1 MKVLYVEDD
10 DVSRSYVQEGL
21 ARQGLVVD
29 VAENGALGLER
40 ATSGEYDVIVLDV
53 MLPDF
58 DGFELLHRLRSS
70 GIDAPTIF
78 LSARGEVNDRIQG
91 LDLGADDYLPK
102 PFAFAELLLRIRAL
116 ARRRLG
122 DPLHQRLRVANL
134 ELDLGAHKVRRGS
147 KLIDLTP
154 KQFALLEY
162 LMRNAGF
169 ALTRSMIIEKV
180 WGYGFETRSNAID
193 VQISYLRNKVDADFQ
208 PRLIHTV
215 KGVGYILEDRSG
227 EEHAA

>member
-1 MKVLYVEDD
+1 MKILYVEDD
-10 DVSRSYVQEGL
+10 DISRDYVQQAL
-21 ARQGLVVD
+21 IRHGLVVD
-29 VAENGALGLER
+29 VARNGSTGLEH
-40 ATSGEYDVIVLDV
+40 AKTGVYDVIVLDV

-58 DGFELLHRLRSS
+58 DGFELLRRLRSS
-70 GIDAPTIF
+70 GIDTPTIF
-78 LSARGEVNDRIQG
+78 LSARGEVSDRIQG
-91 LDLGADDYLPK
+91 LDIGADDYLAK

-122 DPLHQRLRVANL
+122 DPVHQCLRVANL
-134 ELDLGAHKVRRGS
+134 ELDLGAHKVRRDS
-147 KLIDLTP
+147 TVIDLSP
-154 KQFALLEY
+154 RQFALLEY

-193 VQISYLRNKVDADFQ
+193 VQISYLRNRIDAGFE